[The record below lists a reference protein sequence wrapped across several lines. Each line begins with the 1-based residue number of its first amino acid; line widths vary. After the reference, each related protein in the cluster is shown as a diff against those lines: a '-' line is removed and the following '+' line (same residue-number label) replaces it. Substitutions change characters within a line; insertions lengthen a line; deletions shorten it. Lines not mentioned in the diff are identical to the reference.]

1 MTTIKLRGPVDLEQL
16 HDVCSGV
23 SATVAL
29 RAEQNELLLTLAGED
44 AEGCVELL
52 ADWLESAGVEL
63 EQPIG

>member
-29 RAEQNELLLTLAGED
+29 RAELAGED